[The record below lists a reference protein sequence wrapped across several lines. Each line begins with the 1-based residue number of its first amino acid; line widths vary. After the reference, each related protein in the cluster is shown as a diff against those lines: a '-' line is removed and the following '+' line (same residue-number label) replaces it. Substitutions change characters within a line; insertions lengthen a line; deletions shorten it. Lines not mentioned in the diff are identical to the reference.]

1 MLPPPPPPP
10 PPPHTSN
17 VRPVFVLVVALIAL
31 PILVLFGADMVTEK
45 EIDASTRL
53 ITALTFAI
61 AVCVAPVL
69 LWRRVRGRGVPPS
82 DAMAAAIGLAV
93 LGFVLTLAL
102 SVTTAGGNL
111 PLVAMAAVVLVVLA
125 SRSPMQDKGTPPRPD
140 IH

>member
-1 MLPPPPPPP
+1 
-10 PPPHTSN
+10 
-17 VRPVFVLVVALIAL
+17 VLALIAL
-31 PILVLFGADMVTEK
+31 PILFLFGADMVTEK

-61 AVCVAPVL
+61 AVCVAPIL

-102 SVTTAGGNL
+102 SVTTAWGNL

-125 SRSPMQDKGTPPRPD
+125 RGPMHERGTPPRPD